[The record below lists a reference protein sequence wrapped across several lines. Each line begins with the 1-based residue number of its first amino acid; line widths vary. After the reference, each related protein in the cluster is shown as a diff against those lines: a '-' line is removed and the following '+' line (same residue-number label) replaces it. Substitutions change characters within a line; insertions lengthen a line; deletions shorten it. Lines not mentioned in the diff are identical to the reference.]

1 MAKENIAFMVNLRK
15 NTVPDS
21 DMFGRYYPEAESK
34 ETLSTKGFAKHV
46 SDHGGTLVSYELMQ
60 MVLAG
65 IVKCLKEY
73 MSQGQPVKLDG
84 LGTFRPT
91 VTSVTGGAA
100 SIEEAL
106 QKGVNNMVAGVNFV
120 FIPENAQGEE
130 ITSKKFKDQCSLQ
143 FAYLVETI
151 KKVIGGKEK
160 SYTLRTPL
168 SAWGIVQSEDEG
180 TGEEGGTSQNGE
192 TSGSGSSQSGS
203 NTGGSQNSGSGSQN
217 GGSTNG
223 GSTNSGS
230 NSGSGTN
237 TGGSTGGNTSGNSGS
252 QSGTEGDYRLVIYK
266 YGNGTSTVTD
276 DSEQEINSNDN
287 VHSGS
292 NVNISVVPVE
302 GKEPI
307 AKVNGNRI
315 TLTENDGTYTGSF
328 QMPTKGTV
336 LEILTEPDEW
346 DYADQN

>member
-180 TGEEGGTSQNGE
+180 TGEEGGTSQN
-192 TSGSGSSQSGS
+192 SGSG
-203 NTGGSQNSGSGSQN
+203 TQN

-237 TGGSTGGNTSGNSGS
+237 TGGSTGSNTSGNSGS

-315 TLTENDGTYTGSF
+315 TLTENDGVYTGSF

-336 LEILTEPDEW
+336 LEINSEPDEW

>member
-180 TGEEGGTSQNGE
+180 TGEEGGTSQNGG

-203 NTGGSQNSGSGSQN
+203 NTGGSQNSGSGTQN
-217 GGSTNG
+217 GGSANS

-237 TGGSTGGNTSGNSGS
+237 TGSNEQG
-252 QSGTEGDYRLVIYK
+252 QEGDYRLVIYK

-292 NVNISVVPVE
+292 NVNISVMPVE

-315 TLTENDGTYTGSF
+315 TLTENEGTYIGSF

>member
-180 TGEEGGTSQNGE
+180 TGEEGGTSQNGG

-203 NTGGSQNSGSGSQN
+203 NTGGSQNSGTGSVTP
-217 GGSTNG
+217 SAPKLTI
-223 GSTNSGS
+223 SRS
-230 NSGSGTN
+230 
-237 TGGSTGGNTSGNSGS
+237 
-252 QSGTEGDYRLVIYK
+252 
-266 YGNGTSTVTD
+266 GNGTSSVSANGNAVSSGSELQAGTEVSISVTPAQGTVPTATL
-276 DSEQEINSNDN
+276 N
-287 VHSGS
+287 GS
-292 NVNISVVPVE
+292 NV
-302 GKEPI
+302 
-307 AKVNGNRI
+307 A
-315 TLTENDGTYTGSF
+315 LTENNGVYTGSF
-328 QMPTKGTV
+328 QMPSGNATLAINSGGTSGSDGGD
-336 LEILTEPDEW
+336 I
-346 DYADQN
+346 N